1 MPYVFFID
9 TKFST
14 WKVFFFSAIFVLLVN
29 CFGQRKGN
37 GKVSVAKIRHA
48 AEIFKYYLFFAP

>member
-1 MPYVFFID
+1 MTEDEIV
-9 TKFST
+9 
-14 WKVFFFSAIFVLLVN
+14 VVLLVN